1 MSAKAKEK
9 AYRINVLI
17 DPAFASHIV
26 VSVQERAKMGQ
37 KFVFANLVD
46 DDKDKSFDRYSKLI
60 RTASQSIPELNGAST
75 VDFRKAHVT
84 HDLGLYK
91 LNAMTYE
98 ELDAWFSAHG
108 HSPAV
113 LDHYYRPDAE

>member
-1 MSAKAKEK
+1 MRGPIMNEKAK
-9 AYRINVLI
+9 
-17 DPAFASHIV
+17 
-26 VSVQERAKMGQ
+26 
-37 KFVFANLVD
+37 
-46 DDKDKSFDRYSKLI
+46 DKGLI

-91 LNAMTYE
+91 HNTMTYE
-98 ELDAWFSAHG
+98 EINARFSARG
-108 HSPAV
+108 HSLAV